1 MKNSKYID
9 NTLLKPEATKQDI
22 IDICLISKEN
32 DFFSVCLNPYWIKLA
47 KQLLVDSDVKV
58 CSVIGFPLG
67 ANSIESKLFETKQ
80 ALLDGADE
88 IDMVMNIGLF
98 KMNEDDLVLDE
109 INQIKSLMPN
119 KVLKVIVETCLL
131 SKEEIS
137 RVSNLIL
144 KSNADFIKTSTGF
157 SSGGA
162 TIEDIS
168 LIKSIVEDNK
178 LIKASGGIKTKD
190 DFKAMIAAGA
200 NRIGT
205 SKGTDL
211 I

>member
-9 NTLLKPEATKQDI
+9 NTLLKAEATKQDV
-22 IDICLISKEN
+22 IDLCLISKEN

-47 KQLLVDSDVKV
+47 KQLLVESDVKV

>member
-205 SKGTDL
+205 SKGKDL

>member
-22 IDICLISKEN
+22 IDLCLISKEN

-47 KQLLVDSDVKV
+47 KQLLVESDVKV

-190 DFKAMIAAGA
+190 DFTAMIAAGA

-205 SKGTDL
+205 SKGRDL

>member
-9 NTLLKPEATKQDI
+9 NTLLKPKATKQDI
-22 IDICLISKEN
+22 IDLCLISKEN